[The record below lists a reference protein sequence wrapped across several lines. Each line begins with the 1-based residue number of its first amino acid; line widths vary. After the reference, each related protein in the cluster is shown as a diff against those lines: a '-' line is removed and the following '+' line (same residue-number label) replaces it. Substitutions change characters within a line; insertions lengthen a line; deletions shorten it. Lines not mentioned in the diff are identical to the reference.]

1 MSLCQEKHKKHIIYK
16 IDENNDGLSK
26 NEFSKYIKKLRYNTK
41 RDNILN
47 EKNKK
52 YFDNF
57 KSIFDIINDIRKD
70 YKNKL
75 QNINK

>member
-1 MSLCQEKHKKHIIYK
+1 MSKMQKA
-16 IDENNDGLSK
+16 
-26 NEFSKYIKKLRYNTK
+26 F
-41 RDNILN
+41 